1 MKKKSLLIALLPLLM
16 SSLTGCNKR
25 ADYNIGIIQFGPI
38 PALTKATNGF
48 KKQFKSMIG
57 SKTVDF
63 EFKNAQ
69 MDGSAASA
77 IVNTFIS
84 KQKDL
89 IMANATPCVQAA
101 ANATATIPILGT
113 SVTTYEGAFGG
124 SIPSNVSGTSDL
136 ADLNAQAAMIFE
148 WYPSATK
155 IGILYCTNESNSLY
169 QVNMITSALNTL
181 KTGLT
186 IQNIS
191 FSDTNE
197 LTMNLNAA
205 APSLD
210 VLYIPTDNTCADN
223 ASSIKNI
230 CETNHL
236 PAIVGEEGICKGCG
250 LATLSIDYYR
260 LGQITGKM
268 AYEILVE
275 HADISQMDI
284 RYDETQTKLYNPN
297 ALAALGLTEADVP
310 EGYTAIAE

>member
-1 MKKKSLLIALLPLLM
+1 MKKKVFLLALLPLLM
-16 SSLTGCNKR
+16 SSLVGCNKR
-25 ADYNIGIIQFGPI
+25 ADFNIGIIQFGPI
-38 PALTKATNGF
+38 PALSKATKGF
-48 KKQFKSMIG
+48 KAQFKSMIG

-77 IVNTFIS
+77 IVNTFVS
-84 KQKDL
+84 KGKDL

-101 ANATATIPILGT
+101 ANATETIPVLGT

-124 SIPSNVSGTSDL
+124 HIPSNVSGTSDL

-169 QVNMITSALNTL
+169 QANMITSALNNL
-181 KTGLT
+181 KSGLT
-186 IQNIS
+186 IQNIT

-197 LTMNLNAA
+197 LTLQLTAA
-205 APSLD
+205 APNLD

-223 ASSIKNI
+223 ASSINNI
-230 CETNHL
+230 CVTNRL
-236 PAIVGEEGICKGCG
+236 PVIAGEEGICKGCG

-260 LGQITGKM
+260 LGQITGRM

-275 HADISQMDI
+275 HADISQMEI
-284 RYDETQTKLYNPN
+284 RYDESQTKLYNPD
-297 ALAALGLTEADVP
+297 ALAPLGLTEADVP
-310 EGYTAIAE
+310 EGYTAIA